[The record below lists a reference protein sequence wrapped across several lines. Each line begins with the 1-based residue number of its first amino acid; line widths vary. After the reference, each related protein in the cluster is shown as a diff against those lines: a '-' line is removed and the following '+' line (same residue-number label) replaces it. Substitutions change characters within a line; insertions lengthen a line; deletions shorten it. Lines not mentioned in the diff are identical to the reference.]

1 MFFQTKKHFKT
12 QLLLYYQ
19 IPLFYRKHMVCP
31 KNVFEGDIYIGDLD
45 FTLELLI
52 IRALTN

>member
-1 MFFQTKKHFKT
+1 
-12 QLLLYYQ
+12 
-19 IPLFYRKHMVCP
+19 MVCP
-31 KNVFEGDIYIGDLD
+31 KNVFEGDICIGDLD